1 MNKDVE
7 WDASSQDT
15 LSELVQQKSADDAS
29 GIMVETSLDVSY
41 SKYTFRR

>member
-15 LSELVQQKSADDAS
+15 LSELVQPKNTDDA
-29 GIMVETSLDVSY
+29 GRITVKTSLDVSY
-41 SKYTFRR
+41 SKYTFRQ